1 MRKGD
6 FEFRTPLHAY
16 IPPLALSWCRV
27 MTGKVDA
34 RRHERQKPTPDTE
47 ARRSRT
53 NPGPGR
59 GRNTIPPR
67 PLLCR
72 GNSMSSS
79 LYRSVL
85 TRRSVPCMYL
95 YIRHAASHWRTR
107 PEVHRRRRFTS
118 LYVRV
123 WVYAS
128 LEGDSSDGM
137 RRKTPL
143 PASGE
148 LFFYRVPEKIFGM
161 PGAWWTFSRAGF
173 CGISLVVGIM
183 RKSWWKNNEGRT
195 RLCFWVIDFDG
206 ERFFLW

>member
-95 YIRHAASHWRTR
+95 HIRHAASHWRTR

-137 RRKTPL
+137 RRKTPSQPL
-143 PASGE
+143 ENCFSTACLRKFSVCLARGGHLRARDFVEFPSSSG
-148 LFFYRVPEKIFGM
+148 
-161 PGAWWTFSRAGF
+161 
-173 CGISLVVGIM
+173 
-183 RKSWWKNNEGRT
+183 
-195 RLCFWVIDFDG
+195 
-206 ERFFLW
+206 